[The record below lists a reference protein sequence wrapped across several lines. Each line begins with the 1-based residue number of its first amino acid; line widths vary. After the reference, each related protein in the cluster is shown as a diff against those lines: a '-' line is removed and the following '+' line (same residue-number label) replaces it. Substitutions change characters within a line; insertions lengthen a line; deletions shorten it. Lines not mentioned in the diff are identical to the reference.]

1 MTIGSM
7 GETTDTQAIAASI
20 VPEGTEVRGS
30 VIAASQ
36 RREQTRNAIL
46 EAAWTALARDGYEKI
61 TTRRIAKLAG
71 VNSATLH
78 YYFGSKDLLLSE
90 ATRFALKD
98 AEGRMRGAIEQAQT
112 AAAALDNLFSTIW
125 GMVQEMPGA
134 LRYDL
139 VVRGFR
145 DEQARQDVLAIYATY
160 QRLTEELIERHLR
173 EGGTLRDG
181 VTPSVVAHYMLSAID
196 GVLLQHVLTSDAEA
210 AQSALALI
218 RNHALS
224 LLNAEL
230 T

>member
-1 MTIGSM
+1 M
-7 GETTDTQAIAASI
+7 GETIA
-20 VPEGTEVRGS
+20 GTTETTGIKGS

-36 RREQTRNAIL
+36 RREQTRKAIL

-61 TTRRIAKLAG
+61 TTRRIAELAG
-71 VNSATLH
+71 VNVATLH
-78 YYFGSKDLLLSE
+78 YYFGSKELLLSE
-90 ATRFALKD
+90 ATRFALKGT
-98 AEGRMRGAIEQAQT
+98 ESRMRATIDQAQT
-112 AAAALDNLFSTIW
+112 AAAALDSLFRAIW
-125 GMVQEMPGA
+125 DMVQSQPGA

-160 QRLTEELIERHLR
+160 QRITEDLIERHLR
-173 EGGTLRDG
+173 EGGTLKNG
-181 VTPSVVAHYMLSAID
+181 VTPSVIAHYMLSAID
-196 GVLLQHVLTSDAEA
+196 GVLLQHVLTLDAKA

-230 T
+230 M